1 MDRQTRTLVAAT
13 WVGIAVNVILTVAK
27 IVVGVVAASQALLA
41 DAAHSASDILA
52 SLVALIA
59 IRIASKPPDPE
70 HPYGHGKAE
79 YIASIIVGLLLI
91 AVGAELAVSSGRIV
105 WSGAPRAPGVLALP
119 LMAADVAVKELLF
132 HYKIRIGRRLR
143 SAAVIAEAWHHRSDS
158 YSSVAALLGIAA
170 ALAGQ
175 RWGLAPLLYGD
186 AAAGLAVSLLIMK
199 MGFSLVKQS
208 SNVMMENVL
217 GEWEG
222 RRYART
228 AAAVEGVTR
237 VDQVLARSH
246 GRYVVIDIAIG
257 VNPKISVEA
266 GHAIGCRVR
275 QALIEAHPEVRDVFV
290 QVNP

>member
-1 MDRQTRTLVAAT
+1 
-13 WVGIAVNVILTVAK
+13 
-27 IVVGVVAASQALLA
+27 
-41 DAAHSASDILA
+41 
-52 SLVALIA
+52 
-59 IRIASKPPDPE
+59 
-70 HPYGHGKAE
+70 
-79 YIASIIVGLLLI
+79 
-91 AVGAELAVSSGRIV
+91 
-105 WSGAPRAPGVLALP
+105 VLALP

-217 GEWEG
+217 GEWEA